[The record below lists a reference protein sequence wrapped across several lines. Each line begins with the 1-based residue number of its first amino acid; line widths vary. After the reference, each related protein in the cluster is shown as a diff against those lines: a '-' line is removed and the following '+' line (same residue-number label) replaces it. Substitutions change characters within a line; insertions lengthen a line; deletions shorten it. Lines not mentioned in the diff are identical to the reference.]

1 MRDMATIRLDNIQA
15 FTDRHGH
22 RRHYYRRRGLKR
34 VALPGQPGS
43 AEFMAAYAEAK
54 ALDPTAAD
62 AVRAAAE
69 AQRVKPRS
77 INALIIAYYRTQDFL
92 DLKPSTQANYRNIL
106 DRFRAKH
113 GDKGAAGVE
122 THHLE
127 AIFMGMAGRPGAMRN
142 LRRRLNTVFSLAV
155 RLGWRRDNP
164 VRETKA
170 PKNRSQ
176 GFIPWSDDEIATYRA
191 FWPSGTRQ
199 RRAMELLLCLGQ
211 RRSDTRQ
218 MGRQHLVGTN
228 KIKVTQ
234 QKGGKPLVIRIHPLL
249 QAEID
254 QCQGEMTF
262 VTTAYGAPF
271 SEAGFTA
278 WFVEQAVKAGIPNR
292 TPHGLRKAAGRHLA
306 EAGCTAHQIMSILG
320 HSSLAEAEKYTR
332 SARQEHLADE
342 AMDRLEAEP
351 RTGGVKPV
359 DTDQSNPS
367 VINALG

>member
-1 MRDMATIRLDNIQA
+1 MRDMANIKLDNIQA
-15 FTDRHGH
+15 FTDRHGR
-22 RRHYYRRRGLKR
+22 RRHYYRRKGQKR
-34 VALPGQPGS
+34 VPLPGDPGS
-43 AEFMAAYAEAK
+43 AEFMAAYATAK
-54 ALDPTAAD
+54 AMDPVSSEE
-62 AVRAAAE
+62 VRAAAE
-69 AQRVKPRS
+69 ARRVQPRS
-77 INALIIAYYRTQDFL
+77 ITALIIAYYRSQDFL
-92 DLKPSTQANYRNIL
+92 DLKPSTQKNYRNIL
-106 DRFRAKH
+106 DRFRQKY
-113 GDKGAAGVE
+113 GDKGAASIE

-127 AIFMGMAGRPGAMRN
+127 AIFMGMAGRPGATRN
-142 LRRRLNTVFSLAV
+142 LRRRLNTVFSLGV
-155 RLGWRRDNP
+155 RLGWRKDNP

-191 FWPSGTRQ
+191 FWKSGTRE

-211 RRSDTRQ
+211 RRSDTRL

-234 QKGGKPLVIRIHPLL
+234 QKGGKPLVIRIHPHL
-249 QAEID
+249 QSEID

-278 WFVEQAVKAGIPNR
+278 WFVERAVLAGIKGR
-292 TPHGLRKAAGRHLA
+292 SPHGLRKAAGRHLA

-332 SARQEHLADE
+332 SARQEVLADE

-351 RTGGVKPV
+351 RTAGV
-359 DTDQSNPS
+359 
-367 VINALG
+367 

>member
-1 MRDMATIRLDNIQA
+1 MKPMATIKLDNVQA
-15 FTDRHGH
+15 FTDRHGR
-22 RRHYYRRRGLKR
+22 RRHYYRRKGAKR
-34 VALPGQPGS
+34 IPLPGDPGS

-54 ALDPTAAD
+54 ALDPTATD
-62 AVRAAAE
+62 AVRAASE

-77 INALIIAYYRTQDFL
+77 ITALIIAYYRTQDFL

-113 GDKGAAGVE
+113 GDKGAGGVE

-127 AIFMGMAGRPGAMRN
+127 AIFMAMAGRPGAMRN
-142 LRRRLNTVFSLAV
+142 LRRRLNTMFSLAV

-176 GFIPWSDDEIATYRA
+176 GFVPWSDDEIATFRG
-191 FWPSGTRQ
+191 FWASGTRE
-199 RRAMELLLCLGQ
+199 RLALELLLCLGQ
-211 RRSDTRQ
+211 RRSDTRV

-234 QKGGKPLVIRIHPLL
+234 QKGGKPLVIRIHPAL

-254 QCQGEMTF
+254 QHQAAMTF
-262 VTTAYGAPF
+262 ITTAYGAPF
-271 SEAGFTA
+271 SDAGFTA
-278 WFVEQAVKAGIPNR
+278 WFVEKAGQAGIAGR
-292 TPHGLRKAAGRHLA
+292 SPHGLRKAAGRHLA

-320 HSSLAEAEKYTR
+320 HSSLGEAEKYTR

-351 RTGGVKPV
+351 RTVGVKPV
-359 DTDQSNPS
+359 
-367 VINALG
+367 